1 MAQTFRS
8 PVAIEI
14 ESLSKTYYKRNK
26 PTTKAVD
33 NLSLSVPAGQ
43 VFGFLGANGAG
54 KTSTI
59 KMICGLV
66 IPTKGRICVNG
77 FDVAREHSMAMRQI
91 GAVLEGTR
99 NVYWRLTAWQNL
111 MYFGHLKGCKGKEL
125 KNRAEQLLHELDLWE
140 RRNESIRTFSRGM
153 QQKVAIACALI
164 SDPSIILL
172 DEPTLG
178 LDIQASRTVKEWIA
192 KLSREQGKTVV
203 LTTHQLDMAQALCDR
218 VAIIR
223 KGQLL
228 TDQPLTELLHLF
240 RQEYYQIK
248 VKGHLD
254 SHESSW
260 FDDLNICAENGH
272 TILSGAIA
280 NQDVLHGHLTK
291 VRDLSLPL
299 LSVSRIE
306 PNLEDVFTQMVD
318 GKGEQSD
325 YQTVSNL

>member
-33 NLSLSVPAGQ
+33 NLNLSVPTGQ

-140 RRNESIRTFSRGM
+140 RRNDSIRTFSRGM

-254 SHESSW
+254 SHDSSW
-260 FDDLNICAENGH
+260 FDGLNICAENGH

-318 GKGEQSD
+318 GKGEQSE

>member
-1 MAQTFRS
+1 MADTFRS

-33 NLSLSVPAGQ
+33 NLNLSVPAGQ

-140 RRNESIRTFSRGM
+140 RRNDSIRTFSRGM
-153 QQKVAIACALI
+153 QQKVAIACALV

-248 VKGHLD
+248 VKGHMD

-260 FDDLNICAENGH
+260 FDGLNICAENGH
-272 TILSGAIA
+272 TIISGAIA

>member
-33 NLSLSVPAGQ
+33 NLNLSVPVGQ

-140 RRNESIRTFSRGM
+140 RRNDSIRTFSRGM

-318 GKGEQSD
+318 GKGEQSE

>member
-111 MYFGHLKGCKGKEL
+111 MYFGRLKGCKGKEL

-240 RQEYYQIK
+240 HQEYYQIK

-254 SHESSW
+254 SHETSW
-260 FDDLNICAENGH
+260 FDGLNICAENGH

-280 NQDVLHGHLTK
+280 NQDVLHEHLTK

>member
-1 MAQTFRS
+1 MAQTFRT

-140 RRNESIRTFSRGM
+140 RRNDSIRTFSRGM
-153 QQKVAIACALI
+153 QQKVAIACALV

>member
-1 MAQTFRS
+1 MVHTSRS

-33 NLSLSVPAGQ
+33 NLNLSVPTGQ

-111 MYFGHLKGCKGKEL
+111 IYFGHLKGCSGKEL
-125 KNRAEQLLHELDLWE
+125 KNRAEQLLRELDLWE
-140 RRNESIRTFSRGM
+140 RRNDSIRTFSRGM

-223 KGQLL
+223 KGYLL
-228 TDQPLTELLHLF
+228 TDQPLTDLLHLF

-260 FDDLNICAENGH
+260 FDGLNICAENGH

-280 NQDVLHGHLTK
+280 NQDVLHGHLTR

-318 GKGEQSD
+318 GKGEQSE

>member
-1 MAQTFRS
+1 MGHTFRS

-26 PTTKAVD
+26 PMTKAVD
-33 NLSLSVPAGQ
+33 NLNLSVPTGQ

-54 KTSTI
+54 KTTTI

-66 IPTKGRICVNG
+66 IPTKGRIYVNG
-77 FDVAREHSMAMRQI
+77 FDVAREHSIAMRQI

-125 KNRAEQLLHELDLWE
+125 KNRAEQLLQELDLWG
-140 RRNESIRTFSRGM
+140 RRNDSIRMFSRGM

-260 FDDLNICAENGH
+260 FDGLNICAENGH

-306 PNLEDVFTQMVD
+306 PNLEDVFTQLVD
-318 GKGEQSD
+318 GKGEQSE